1 MSNEE
6 VLKGLAKA
14 VIEGDVEESATKKK
28 TENLSPNHPLIK
40 PPRMLTFFQNHKEPL
55 EQVLEEN

>member
-28 TENLSPNHPLIK
+28 TENLSPNPPLIK
-40 PPRMLTFFQNHKEPL
+40 PREC
-55 EQVLEEN
+55 